1 MYIYICIHTHIKVHF
16 QQIGEKGTNQALS
29 TNFHNAYI

>member
-1 MYIYICIHTHIKVHF
+1 MCIYMYIYIKVHF
-16 QQIGEKGTNQALS
+16 QQIGEKGTNQALN